1 MKRLLP
7 LLAALCFLLALT
19 ACTESPITPDVT
31 SALAETTTP
40 ASASESESE
49 PTTTPIDGTD
59 LWNQV
64 LPALDIYRLCHMEG
78 IDGTSTLTLTG
89 IGGLS
94 YESLSGTGAL
104 ELSATQ
110 TLIRSGTDFSLCGT
124 YRRQDRITS
133 IHNQVNAIYT
143 KDTFYTDNNYYG
155 KQLCTLT
162 PADWAEVME
171 KQAFKPIL
179 LYSAGV
185 IPYDSDTLYAPFA
198 TLPDG
203 TTARDLFLSLEATTY
218 NGTDRTVITARGLAP
233 AHADASTPWIK
244 SFLQSLGYRDT
255 TSGSLAALLAG
266 PAEDLAKAL
275 DAETFSLTVTVNGE
289 GKLDSVT
296 LCIRLAPADMGE
308 NIDLTLTVTVTPD
321 TPKLEPPADTAAYET
336 VTWRALFDLETDES
350 LALTPDK
357 DGILTLSEDPDLFRR
372 QTAYLFEQF
381 LDSRETI
388 GPRIRVRGKLLLVP
402 DKDTVRIYCKDGE
415 TYTAIDLTDDTPEAF
430 LDAAASE
437 QTVELI
443 FHYEELQLG
452 ENSYR
457 ILQTLD
463 EWTPISR

>member
-1 MKRLLP
+1 MKKHLP
-7 LLAALCFLLALT
+7 CLAALCLLLALT

-40 ASASESESE
+40 APDSETEAA
-49 PTTTPIDGTD
+49 TTPIDGTD

-110 TLIRSGTDFSLCGT
+110 TLVRSGTDFSLCGT

-162 PADWAEVME
+162 PADRAEVLE

-185 IPYDSDTLYAPFA
+185 IPYDSDTLYTPFA

-203 TTARDLFLSLEATTY
+203 TTARDLFLSLEAATY

-296 LCIRLAPADMGE
+296 LCIRLAPADRGE

-321 TPKLEPPADTAAYET
+321 TPELEPPADAAAYET
-336 VTWRALFDLETDES
+336 VTWREMFDLESDDS

-357 DGILTLSEDPDLFRR
+357 DGILTLSDDPALFRR
-372 QTAYLFEQF
+372 QSAYLFEQF
-381 LDSRETI
+381 LDSREPT
-388 GPRIRVRGKLLLVP
+388 GPRIRARGILAYIE
-402 DKDTVRIYCKDGE
+402 DETFVRIYCPGGDA
-415 TYTAIDLTDDTPEAF
+415 YTTIDLTDDTPEAF
-430 LDAAASE
+430 LAAARSGE
-437 QTVELI
+437 HVELI
-443 FHYEELQLG
+443 FHYEELQVS
-452 ENSYR
+452 ENTYHILR
-457 ILQTLD
+457 ILE
-463 EWTPISR
+463 EWKLIAS